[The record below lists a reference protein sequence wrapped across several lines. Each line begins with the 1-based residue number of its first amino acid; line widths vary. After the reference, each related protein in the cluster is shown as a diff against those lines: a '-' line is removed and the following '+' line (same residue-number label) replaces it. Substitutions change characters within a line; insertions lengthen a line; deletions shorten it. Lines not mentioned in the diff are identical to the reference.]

1 MSDSECDCSCC
12 CCCSM
17 GFRVGLRVS
26 WVCWVS
32 WGGGATGSPRG
43 SALIQKAVGEGMK
56 LRMEAMSKPG
66 GEVRKP
72 CCAIWS
78 RVELVMVKKEALSR
92 GGGETVREPDLEM
105 EGEVVGEVVAGR
117 PEMLT
122 SSPKARMSWSMSL
135 VLEEEEGWGGEGTSS
150 L

>member
-1 MSDSECDCSCC
+1 
-12 CCCSM
+12 
-17 GFRVGLRVS
+17 
-26 WVCWVS
+26 
-32 WGGGATGSPRG
+32 
-43 SALIQKAVGEGMK
+43 MK

-92 GGGETVREPDLEM
+92 GGGETVREPDLQM
-105 EGEVVGEVVAGR
+105 EGEVEAGR

-135 VLEEEEGWGGEGTSS
+135 VLEEEGWGGEGISS
-150 L
+150 LGDFPDMVDGRWEPGISAMGRESQNEGCKTPFAGFLPDWD